1 MSGISSRSKLA
12 VKPFVLI
19 SVVFKQVLFLMDGA
33 SICDSS
39 TVELHDPIAMQTPAV
54 NHMDQPAQ

>member
-1 MSGISSRSKLA
+1 M
-12 VKPFVLI
+12 KPFVLI